1 MWPFAGD
8 FPTFYA
14 STSLPTS
21 RLPTAT
27 EHILSCRL
35 TFITAAGAASAS
47 AAESAEESAT
57 ASAGEKKKI
66 IDKYQFDA
74 LPAFFVR
81 VHQQYDKQHLPDA
94 DWWAKCAGPKVK
106 SLRLP
111 HLAWPR
117 PRICHRLRPHCQRPR
132 KIALIDAQTKLF
144 RCILSGERIKAVPR
158 V

>member
-47 AAESAEESAT
+47 AAESAAESAT
-57 ASAGEKKKI
+57 ASAGEKKRLLTNI
-66 IDKYQFDA
+66 NLMHCQRFPYEYTSNMISSICLTLIDGPNA
-74 LPAFFVR
+74 LVQKWFF
-81 VHQQYDKQHLPDA
+81 
-94 DWWAKCAGPKVK
+94 W
-106 SLRLP
+106 LP

-117 PRICHRLRPHCQRPR
+117 PRICQCLRPHCQRPR

>member
-27 EHILSCRL
+27 DHILSCRL

-47 AAESAEESAT
+47 AAESAAESAT

-94 DWWAKCAGPKVK
+94 D
-106 SLRLP
+106 
-111 HLAWPR
+111 
-117 PRICHRLRPHCQRPR
+117 
-132 KIALIDAQTKLF
+132 
-144 RCILSGERIKAVPR
+144 
-158 V
+158 